1 MFPIKPMPEINNSEN
16 RATESRPQSASQK
29 LISFA
34 FGKIVSLWPAD
45 TRDWALAMQAELPQM
60 ESTQQSLQWLAGGIM
75 SLGKAWWNG
84 SISSDNKKDLAPV
97 KKPGILAAL
106 VTVAALALL
115 LIPSA
120 NQGLRAVV
128 ASWQPNYDAT
138 EHNQLLKIAQ
148 EAESR
153 GDAKSLAFVGMR
165 ISSHDQSV
173 SLCNKAVALDPS
185 LTWIFSQGYYATF
198 WVPQARDWGAKL
210 AAWDPGNAVAFIV
223 QAQARAAELDPK
235 VNDYAML
242 PREKIESDPQWLD
255 DGRKALESPRFDS
268 YRNRRL
274 ALDRDVIRAL
284 GIKDPI
290 MIGSDGLRA
299 GWVND
304 WPVRVYSNQ
313 LLKDAKAAAERG
325 DKQTATREAWE
336 VAHFGEL
343 MRAHGVTEMDRRSG
357 INFMR
362 AAYPILQPLLASEG
376 RRDEAAM
383 IAGELEATRPGA
395 AGSGALYSP
404 WTEAGFARVRD
415 ASIAMHLSTAC
426 SVLFASAS
434 LIAGLWFLAGRY
446 SVGLRSGKFYRVM
459 CHFARYSPAGLLV
472 SLAVLAVTYS
482 PVASAVSTYLD
493 QPLSNRTTLSLTEI
507 YFSVSYVPE
516 QLVYSNHAPYY
527 PAFWVVVMALGL
539 FTIAAIVGRNIL
551 NRTPRQKVVT
561 A

>member
-1 MFPIKPMPEINNSEN
+1 MFPVKPMPEINNSDLH
-16 RATESRPQSASQK
+16 APESRKQTASQK
-29 LISFA
+29 FISFA

-60 ESTQQSLQWLAGGIM
+60 ESTQESLHWLAGGIM

-84 SISSDNKKDLAPV
+84 ATSSDNKKELPPV

-120 NQGLRAVV
+120 HHGLRAVV
-128 ASWQPNYDAT
+128 ASWQPNYEAT
-138 EHNQLLKIAQ
+138 ERNQLLKIAQ
-148 EAESR
+148 KAESS
-153 GDAKSLAFVGMR
+153 GDAKTLAFVGMR
-165 ISSHDQSV
+165 ISSRDQSV
-173 SLCNKAVALDPS
+173 SFCNKAVALDPS
-185 LTWIFSQGYYATF
+185 LTWIFSQGFYSTS

-210 AAWDPGNAVAFIV
+210 EAWDPGNAVAFIIE
-223 QAQARAAELDPK
+223 AQARAAELNPK
-235 VNDYAML
+235 VNDYAVW
-242 PREKIESDPQWLD
+242 PQEKIESDPQWLD

-299 GWVND
+299 GWIDD

-325 DKQTATREAWE
+325 DKQTAKREAWA

-343 MRAHGVTEMDRRSG
+343 MRAHGATEIDRRSG
-357 INFMR
+357 VSFLR
-362 AAYPILQPLLASEG
+362 PSYTILQPLLAAEG

-383 IAGELEATRPGA
+383 LAGELEATKPGA
-395 AGSGALYSP
+395 AGSGAMYSP
-404 WTEAGFARVRD
+404 WTEAAFARLRD
-415 ASIAMHLSTAC
+415 ASIVLHLSAAC
-426 SVLFASAS
+426 SVFFASA
-434 LIAGLWFLAGRY
+434 LLVAGLWLLAGTY
-446 SVGLRSGKFYRVM
+446 SVGLRSGRFYRVE
-459 CHFARYSPAGLLV
+459 CYLARYSPAGLLL
-472 SLAVLAVTYS
+472 SLAALAVTYS
-482 PVASAVSTYLD
+482 PIADAVSSYLD
-493 QPLSNRTTLSLTEI
+493 QPISNRTTMSLLEV

-527 PAFWVVVMALGL
+527 PVFWMIIMALGAL
-539 FTIAAIVGRNIL
+539 TIATIIGRNIL
-551 NRTPRQKVVT
+551 NRAMRLK
-561 A
+561 AA